1 MALIAN
7 ELPENVWQKIQIN
20 AGVLCKSFDTKT
32 WTVKQA
38 DILGATSGGLNFT
51 DTPEYSDFGEDID
64 NCPKNTYQLKRF
76 SSREVKVS
84 GTYVALG
91 KDTLKNTIGGADIT
105 ETSKGSGQVAFSTI
119 KPRDELKEAD
129 FQDLWIVGDY
139 GDSGNGIAVHLM
151 KTLST
156 GGLNWQTT
164 DKEKGQFS
172 FEYSAHYSLTDY
184 HTVPYE
190 VCIKDVAA
198 SE

>member
-7 ELPENVWQKIQIN
+7 ELPEKVWERIQIN
-20 AGVLCKSFDTKT
+20 AGVLCKQFDTKA
-32 WTVKQA
+32 WAVKQA

-51 DTPEYSDFGEDID
+51 DEPEYSDFGEDID

-84 GTYVALG
+84 GTYVALS
-91 KDTLKNTIGGADIT
+91 KETLANSIGGADLT
-105 ETSKGSGQVAFSTI
+105 TTAQAASQVAMTTI
-119 KPRDELKEAD
+119 KPRDELKESD
-129 FQDLWIVGDY
+129 FTDLWIVGDY
-139 GDSGNGIAVHLM
+139 GDGGAIAVHM
-151 KTLST
+151 MHALSS

-190 VCIKDVAA
+190 VFVKDGTT

>member
-7 ELPENVWQKIQIN
+7 ELPEKVWERIQIN
-20 AGVLCKSFDTKT
+20 AGVLCKQFDTKT

-51 DTPEYSDFGEDID
+51 DEPEYSDFGEDID

-84 GTYVALG
+84 GTYVALSNE
-91 KDTLKNTIGGADIT
+91 TLANSIGGADLT
-105 ETSKGSGQVAFSTI
+105 TTAQAAQQVAMTTI
-119 KPRDELKEAD
+119 KPRDELKESD
-129 FQDLWIVGDY
+129 FSDLWIVGDY
-139 GDSGNGIAVHLM
+139 GDGGAIAVHM
-151 KTLST
+151 MHALSS

-190 VCIKDVAA
+190 VFVKDGTT